1 MDEEPTAASED
12 SVSEQPAD
20 AESPRKAAAEAR
32 DRRTWL
38 WLSAAGAAVLVLF
51 LLAFWPVMAGR
62 LAAAKQL
69 DEAAALLGKASGT
82 VGGIDRLVTDQ
93 LSAEPSKQIRD
104 VSPDALVARRELK
117 QVQSLLGDAMPH
129 LTEDEQRRGELIR
142 TAAEARLK
150 MLDSAPLILKTS
162 TRAAAAKELADSAAA
177 QFKLADQSE
186 KRANALYKQQ
196 TALGVRTASDLY
208 ARASGNL
215 KIARSI
221 YSRVATALPG
231 VDLAAYQSYLDMRR
245 GALKTALLSA
255 SVWLDGDI
263 PGGQL
268 LHGAYV
274 AQNKQAI
281 AAAEKL
287 PSAPGR
293 VVGDAFKRIAG
304 RSRDIYEKA
313 RTQADNAEKALK
325 SQ

>member
-12 SVSEQPAD
+12 SVSEQLAD
-20 AESPRKAAAEAR
+20 TESRQQAAGEAR

-69 DEAAALLGKASGT
+69 DEAATLLGKASGT
-82 VGGIDRLVTDQ
+82 VGGIDKLVTDQ

-104 VSPDALVARRELK
+104 ISAESLVARRELK
-117 QVQSLLGDAMPH
+117 QAQSLLNDAMPH

-142 TAAEARLK
+142 SAAEARLK

-162 TRAAAAKELADSAAA
+162 TRAAAAKEFVDSAVA

-196 TALGVRTASDLY
+196 TALGVRSASDLY
-208 ARASGNL
+208 ALASGSL
-215 KIARSI
+215 KIAQST
-221 YSRVATALPG
+221 YSQAATAFPG
-231 VDLAAYQSYLDMRR
+231 VDFAGYQSYLDMRR

-255 SVWLDGDI
+255 SVWLDGDV

-268 LHGAYV
+268 LHDAYV
-274 AQNKQAI
+274 AQNKQAV

-287 PSAPGR
+287 PSAPSR
-293 VVGDAFKRIAG
+293 AVGDAFKRVAG